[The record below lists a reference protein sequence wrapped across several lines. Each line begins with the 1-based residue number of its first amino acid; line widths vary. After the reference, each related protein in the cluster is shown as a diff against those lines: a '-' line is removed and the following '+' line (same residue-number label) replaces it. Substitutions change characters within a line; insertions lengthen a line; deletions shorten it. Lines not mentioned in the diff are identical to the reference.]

1 MRIFETVISSALTL
15 AALVLVVEVVAL

>member
-1 MRIFETVISSALTL
+1 MRIFETVISSVLTL